1 MSLTVS
7 VRSISE
13 GLVMG
18 RLVVESEIT
27 PADDRVFDPTIED
40 DRWVS
45 AHRQAMEDIRR
56 EIESADGDQAEI
68 LEAYELMMVD
78 PEFTDIVNGL
88 ISECHSAEYAVYM
101 AGVRLAEMLNSISD
115 DYLRQRATDAK
126 DISRRVLKLF
136 SGSGSARQSYDG
148 EILLVDELLASD
160 VVDLK
165 NSGVLAVVSKRGGTA
180 SHAAILARTHA
191 LPYVMLKSEGFDKYN
206 GMTVI
211 VDAYVGEIVVDPS
224 INEQVDF
231 VREAK
236 NIKAEKEALMKY
248 RDVQTH
254 SADGKR
260 RIVSVN
266 ISGPD
271 DVQWAKK
278 YGAEGI
284 ALFRTEFLF
293 SETKEPSEEWQ
304 YEIYRRVLAEMDGV
318 VTFRTLDIGGDK
330 PSHIFHIE
338 NEDNPFLGV
347 RGIRLMKIY
356 PEVLKRQLRAIAK
369 AAVDTERV
377 SKIMFPMV
385 TLRSDMEFAIQIY
398 EEALRDLV
406 QRYGDKYYQ
415 AKGLII
421 LGMMVEVPS
430 VAMNIDEFSDLV
442 DFISIGTNDL
452 CQYAMAADR
461 TNPGVQDYYVTSD
474 PGFLKMIAYCV
485 KTAISE
491 GLHVSMCGNLAFH
504 SELIELWNYLGIEE
518 YGVVATNILATKKAL
533 TELDSRKSPRNLR
546 FVI

>member
-18 RLVVESEIT
+18 RLVVESELT
-27 PADDRVFDPTIED
+27 PAEDKVFDPTIED
-40 DRWVS
+40 DRWAS

-56 EIESADGDQAEI
+56 EIEAADGDRAEI
-68 LEAYELMMVD
+68 LEAYELMMLD

-88 ISECHSAEYAVYM
+88 ISECHSAEYAVYI
-101 AGVRLAEMLNSISD
+101 AGLKLAEMLSSIPD
-115 DYLRQRATDAK
+115 DYLRQRASDAK
-126 DISRRVLKLF
+126 DISKRILKLF
-136 SGSGSARQSYDG
+136 SGANSMRHSREG
-148 EILLVDELLASD
+148 EVLFLDELLASD

-165 NSGVLAVVSKRGGTA
+165 ESGVLAVISKRGGTT

-191 LPYVMLKSEGFDKYN
+191 LPYVMARTDGFEKYS
-206 GMTVI
+206 GKTVI
-211 VDAYVGEIVVDPS
+211 VDAYVGEVIVDPS

-231 VREAK
+231 VREAES
-236 NIKAEKEALMKY
+236 IKAEKEALMMY
-248 RDVQTH
+248 RDMKTYTV
-254 SADGKR
+254 DGKR

-293 SETKEPSEEWQ
+293 SEAQEPSEEWQ
-304 YEIYRRVLAEMDGV
+304 YEIYCKVLAGIEGV

-330 PSHIFHIE
+330 PSQIFQVE
-338 NEDNPFLGV
+338 KEDNPFLGV
-347 RGIRLMKIY
+347 RGIRLMKFY
-356 PEVLKRQLRAIAK
+356 PEVLRRQLRAIVK
-369 AAVDTERV
+369 ATVDSEKKT
-377 SKIMFPMV
+377 KIMFPMV
-385 TLRSDMEFAIQIY
+385 TLRSDMEFAIQVY
-398 EEALRDLV
+398 DAAVKDLV
-406 QRYGDKYYQ
+406 QQYGDKYYL
-415 AKGLII
+415 AKECISI
-421 LGMMVEVPS
+421 GMMVEVPS
-430 VAMNIDEFSDLV
+430 VAMNIEEFSDLV
-442 DFISIGTNDL
+442 DFVSLGTNDL

-461 TNPGVQDYYVTSD
+461 TNPGVQDYYSTSD
-474 PGFLKMIAYCV
+474 SGFLKIIAYCV

-491 GLHVSMCGNLAFH
+491 GLYVSMCGNLAFH

-533 TELDSRKSPRNLR
+533 MELDSRIPPRNLR

>member
-1 MSLTVS
+1 MSLTIS

-18 RLVVESEIT
+18 RLVVESELT
-27 PADDRVFDPTIED
+27 PVDDKVFDPSIED

-56 EIESADGDQAEI
+56 EIETVDGDQAEI
-68 LEAYELMMVD
+68 LEAYELMMLD

-88 ISECHSAEYAVYM
+88 ILECHSAEYAVYV
-101 AGVRLAEMLNSISD
+101 AGVRLAEMLSKIPD

-126 DISRRVLKLF
+126 DISKRILKLF
-136 SGSGSARQSYDG
+136 SGANSSRHSREG
-148 EILLVDELLASD
+148 EVLYVDELLASD

-165 NSGVLAVVSKRGGTA
+165 ESGVLAVISKRGGAA

-191 LPYVMLKSEGFDKYN
+191 LPYVMARADEFEKYSGN
-206 GMTVI
+206 TVI
-211 VDAYVGEIVVDPS
+211 VDAYAGEVIVDPS

-231 VREAK
+231 VREVE
-236 NIKAEKEALMKY
+236 NIKAEKEALMQY
-248 RDVQTH
+248 CNVETH
-254 SADGKR
+254 TADGKR

-271 DVQWAKK
+271 DVQWARQ

-293 SETKEPSEEWQ
+293 TESKEPSEEWQ
-304 YEIYRRVLAEMDGV
+304 YEVYRKVLCGMNGV

-330 PSHIFHIE
+330 PSQIFQVE
-338 NEDNPFLGV
+338 KEDNPFLGV
-347 RGIRLMKIY
+347 RGIRLMKFY
-356 PEVLKRQLRAIAK
+356 PEVLKRQLRAIVK
-369 AAVDTERV
+369 STVDTQKK

-385 TLRSDMEFAIQIY
+385 TLRSDMEFALEVYDLAIR
-398 EEALRDLV
+398 ELV
-406 QRYGDKYYQ
+406 QQYGDKYYQ
-415 AKGLII
+415 AKEMISI
-421 LGMMVEVPS
+421 GMMVEVPS
-430 VAMNIDEFSDLV
+430 VAMNIEEFSDIV

-461 TNPGVQDYYVTSD
+461 TNPGVQDYYSTMDS
-474 PGFLKMIAYCV
+474 GFLKIISHCV
-485 KTAISE
+485 KSAISE
-491 GLHVSMCGNLAFH
+491 GLRVSMCGNLAFH

-518 YGVVATNILATKKAL
+518 YGVVATNVLATKKAL
-533 TELDSRKSPRNLR
+533 MELDSRKPPRNIR
-546 FVI
+546 FVV